1 LEESE
6 LLLEDILKDAASRE
20 VSDVHLTAGQEIFF
34 RAGGEFFSIGEVLNL
49 NDVEKIVSELL
60 PKQLEKTLQ
69 EKKSADFS
77 FVAEK
82 ISRRFRVNIYYQRKF
97 PAVALRLIPEKIPT
111 LEKIGAPKVLKNFFN
126 ATQGL
131 ILVTGKTGS
140 GKSTTLAAF
149 LNELC
154 KVRPCHLLT
163 LEDPIEFEY
172 SAQNSFI
179 SQRELGTDFF
189 NFAEAVR
196 VSLREMPDVLL
207 VGEIRDAETMHAAL
221 EASAAGVLVLATLH
235 TKSAAETAMR
245 VETMFPMVQRD
256 AVRDLF
262 ADEISAII
270 SQQLL
275 QTTSGR
281 KLVAEVLVAT
291 PAARALIRQG
301 KYIQLPTVMMSGKNL
316 GMQTMDAAIKELNLQ
331 K

>member
-1 LEESE
+1 MLLEE
-6 LLLEDILKDAASRE
+6 ILAEAARRE

-34 RAGGEFFSIGEVLNL
+34 RAGGEFFSVGEVLTL
-49 NDVEKIVSELL
+49 QELEKFLTEIL
-60 PKQLEKTLQ
+60 PPQLEKTLQ
-69 EKKSADFS
+69 EKKSVDFS

-82 ISRRFRVNIYYQRKF
+82 ISRRFRVNIYFQRKF
-97 PAVALRLIPEKIPT
+97 PAVAFRLIPEKIPA
-111 LEKIGAPKVLKNFFN
+111 LEKIGAPKVLKNFFT

-172 SAQNSFI
+172 FAPKSFI
-179 SQRELGTDFF
+179 SQRELGQDFF
-189 NFAEAVR
+189 NFADAVR
-196 VSLREMPDVLL
+196 VALREMPDVLL
-207 VGEIRDAETMHAAL
+207 IGEIRDAETMHAAL

-245 VETMFPMVQRD
+245 VETMFPLVQRD

-262 ADEISAII
+262 ADEFSAII

-275 QTTSGR
+275 QTSSGR
-281 KLVAEVLVAT
+281 KLAAEVLVAT
-291 PAARALIRQG
+291 PAAKSLIRQG
-301 KYIQLPTVMMSGKNL
+301 KYIQLPTVMLSGKNL
-316 GMQTMDAAIKELNLQ
+316 GMQTMDAAVKQLGIRNEE
-331 K
+331 

>member
-1 LEESE
+1 MLLEE
-6 LLLEDILKDAASRE
+6 ILAEAARRE

-34 RAGGEFFSIGEVLNL
+34 RAGGEFFSVGEVLTL
-49 NDVEKIVSELL
+49 QELEKFLTEIL
-60 PKQLEKTLQ
+60 PPQLEKTLQ
-69 EKKSADFS
+69 EKKSVDFS

-82 ISRRFRVNIYYQRKF
+82 ISRRFRVNIYFQRKL
-97 PAVALRLIPEKIPT
+97 PAVAFRLIPEKIPA
-111 LEKIGAPKVLKNFFN
+111 LEKIGAPKVLKNFFT

-172 SAQNSFI
+172 FAPKSFI
-179 SQRELGTDFF
+179 SQRELGQDFF
-189 NFAEAVR
+189 NFADAVR
-196 VSLREMPDVLL
+196 VALREMPDVLL
-207 VGEIRDAETMHAAL
+207 IGEIRDAETMHAAL

-245 VETMFPMVQRD
+245 VETMFPLVQRD

-262 ADEISAII
+262 ADEFSAII

-275 QTTSGR
+275 QTSSGR
-281 KLVAEVLVAT
+281 KLAAEVLVAT
-291 PAARALIRQG
+291 PAAKSLIRHG
-301 KYIQLPTVMMSGKNL
+301 KYIQLPTVMLSGKNL
-316 GMQTMDAAIKELNLQ
+316 GMQTMDAAVKELGI
-331 K
+331 KI